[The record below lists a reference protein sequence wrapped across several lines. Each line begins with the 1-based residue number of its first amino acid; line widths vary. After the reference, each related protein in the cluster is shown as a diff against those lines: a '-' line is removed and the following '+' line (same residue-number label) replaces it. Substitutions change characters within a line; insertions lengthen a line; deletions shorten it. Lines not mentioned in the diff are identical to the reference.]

1 MSSDRKA
8 ARMRGLREVSTVQ
21 TQIARSAPSNRT
33 QAVSRFARLENERMR
48 ILRELD
54 AWNARK
60 VEAERM
66 LAKVEEELAAMQA
79 LLLEAPAGARRGV
92 SPSRRQRPS
101 EPAGAEPAAPRPHPL
116 IEY

>member
-1 MSSDRKA
+1 MSSDRKT

-21 TQIARSAPSNRT
+21 TQITRSTPANRT

-48 ILRELD
+48 IQRELD
-54 AWNARK
+54 AWNTRK
-60 VEAERM
+60 AEAERM

-79 LLLEAPAGARRGV
+79 LLLETPSGAPRGV
-92 SPSRRQRPS
+92 FPSRRQRS
-101 EPAGAEPAAPRPHPL
+101 SQPAGAEPAAPRLHPH

>member
-1 MSSDRKA
+1 MSTDRKA
-8 ARMRGLREVSTVQ
+8 ARMRGLRDVSTVQ
-21 TQIARSAPSNRT
+21 TRIARSTPSNRT

-60 VEAERM
+60 GEAERM
-66 LAKVEEELAAMQA
+66 LAKVEAELAAMRT
-79 LLLEAPAGARRGV
+79 LLLDAP
-92 SPSRRQRPS
+92 PP
-101 EPAGAEPAAPRPHPL
+101 APRPASGPRRRRAHGEAAAPAATQTPEL

>member
-1 MSSDRKA
+1 MSGERKT

-48 ILRELD
+48 ILRELET
-54 AWNARK
+54 WNTRK
-60 VEAERM
+60 REAERM
-66 LAKVEEELAAMQA
+66 LASVEEELAIMQA
-79 LLLEAPAGARRGV
+79 LLLEAPPASRAA
-92 SPSRRQRPS
+92 SPLRRQRPS
-101 EPAGAEPAAPRPHPL
+101 EPADAAPVALHAHPL